1 MSIEETLSQEDAVK
15 EFKEGLT
22 QLKNHYASKA
32 LSHFTKALEMDSK
45 NPFYLSY
52 LGLAMAAA
60 QQKWQDAEDL
70 CYSAVRMKRTQPELY
85 LNLAEV
91 YRLQGK
97 RQDAVETLLEGLPLT
112 KRDARIGTAL
122 RKYGVRRAPVLSFLD
137 RTHILNRNLG
147 RVRYRVL
154 KSIGKEF

>member
-1 MSIEETLSQEDAVK
+1 MDQEDAIT
-15 EFKEGLT
+15 EFKAGLT
-22 QLKNHYASKA
+22 QLNNQYVSKA
-32 LSHFTKALEMDSK
+32 LAHFSRAAELDAK

-70 CYSAVRMKRTQPELY
+70 CYSAVRMKRTQAELY

-91 YRLQGK
+91 YRLQGR
-97 RQDAVETLLEGLPLT
+97 RQDAVETLLEGYPLT
-112 KRDARIGTAL
+112 KRDPRISKAL
-122 RKYGVRRAPVLSFLD
+122 RKYGVRRPPVLTFLD
-137 RTHILNRNLG
+137 RNHVLNRNLG

-154 KSIGKEF
+154 KSIGKEL

>member
-1 MSIEETLSQEDAVK
+1 VENEDAVV

-22 QLKNHYASKA
+22 QLKNQYASKA
-32 LSHFTKALEMDSK
+32 LAHFSKAASLDEH

-70 CYSAVRMKRTQPELY
+70 CYSAVRMKRAQPELY

-97 RQDAVETLLEGLPLT
+97 RQDAVETLLEGFPLT
-112 KRDARIGTAL
+112 KRDPRIGKAL
-122 RKYGVRRAPVLSFLD
+122 RKYGVRRPAVFPSLD
-137 RTHILNRNLG
+137 RNHFLNRHLG
-147 RVRYRVL
+147 KIRYSVL
-154 KSIGKEF
+154 KSIGREF

>member
-1 MSIEETLSQEDAVK
+1 MDQEEAITEFKAGLSQ
-15 EFKEGLT
+15 LNN
-22 QLKNHYASKA
+22 QYASKA
-32 LSHFTKALEMDSK
+32 LAHFNKAVELDDK
-45 NPFYLSY
+45 NPFYISY

-85 LNLAEV
+85 MNLAEV

-112 KRDARIGTAL
+112 KRDARIAKAL
-122 RKYGVRRAPVLSFLD
+122 RKYGVRRPPVFSFLD
-137 RTHILNRNLG
+137 RNHLLNKHLG
-147 RVRYRVL
+147 KVRYKVL
-154 KSIGKEF
+154 LSMGKEF

>member
-1 MSIEETLSQEDAVK
+1 MEKEDAVA
-15 EFKEGLT
+15 EFKKGLT
-22 QLKNHYASKA
+22 QLKNEYALKALGHFSKA
-32 LSHFTKALEMDSK
+32 ASLDQK

-52 LGLAMAAA
+52 MGLALAAA

-97 RQDAVETLLEGLPLT
+97 RQDAIETLLEGFPLT
-112 KRDARIGTAL
+112 KRDTRIGKAL
-122 RKYGVRRAPVLSFLD
+122 RKYGVRRPPVIPALA
-137 RTHILNRNLG
+137 RTHFLNKHLG
-147 RVRYRVL
+147 KIRYKVL

>member
-1 MSIEETLSQEDAVK
+1 MSQEEAAL

-22 QLKNHYASKA
+22 QLGNEYSSKA
-32 LSHFTKALEMDSK
+32 LAHFANAAKMDVR
-45 NPFYLSY
+45 NPIYLSY

-91 YRLQGK
+91 YHLQGK
-97 RQDAVETLLEGLPLT
+97 RQDAVETLLEGFPLT
-112 KRDARIGTAL
+112 RRDPRIGKAL
-122 RKYGVRRAPVLSFLD
+122 RKYGVRRPPVFSFLD
-137 RTHILNRNLG
+137 REHILNRSLG
-147 RVRYRVL
+147 KIRYRVM
-154 KSIGKEF
+154 KSAGKEF